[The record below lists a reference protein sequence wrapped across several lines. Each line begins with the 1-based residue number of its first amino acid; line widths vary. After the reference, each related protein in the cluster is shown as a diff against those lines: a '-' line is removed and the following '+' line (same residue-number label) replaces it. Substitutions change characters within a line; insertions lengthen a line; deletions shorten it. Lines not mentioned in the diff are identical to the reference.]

1 MSGNE
6 RVGRDLTHYLA
17 VSGMGP
23 LAASD
28 MLLSAC
34 IAKSDRVDRGR
45 EGTSGGWW
53 VSGVSTF
60 ITPRMPKSRGG
71 MNTVMD

>member
-17 VSGMGP
+17 ISGMGP

-28 MLLSAC
+28 MVLPAC
-34 IAKSDRVDRGR
+34 IAKSDRVDRGQ
-45 EGTSGGWW
+45 ETGGNYRG
-53 VSGVSTF
+53 VVGSRVSTF
-60 ITPRMPKSRGG
+60 ITPRMLKS
-71 MNTVMD
+71 